1 MYRHRLFLVHV
12 PCVVACEVHVPFAV
26 GFGTCTCLAGSWYM
40 YQGWLSHPCLVIL
53 GVLASDLGRAA
64 GERAATFLC
73 WESGYGASLCAFC
86 RLIARGLTSRPVN
99 KCVHFHGNKLK
110 LDFPIPPFV
119 IPPFSFSQG
128 GALPADV
135 GRISPALLP
144 PLSDA
149 HARPLPSDLR
159 VNQRG
164 LRRLH
169 ADRRRS
175 GSARVRDLEED
186 QVSYKFIGAPSV
198 RALSAKLIACPYM
211 M

>member
-1 MYRHRLFLVHV
+1 MELASAHSVVLLPGALQADQSNICVHV
-12 PCVVACEVHVPFAV
+12 H
-26 GFGTCTCLAGSWYM
+26 
-40 YQGWLSHPCLVIL
+40 
-53 GVLASDLGRAA
+53 D
-64 GERAATFLC
+64 
-73 WESGYGASLCAFC
+73 
-86 RLIARGLTSRPVN
+86 
-99 KCVHFHGNKLK
+99 NKLK